1 MWVNSEKYIFTPSVV
16 TTGRELFAQ
25 FNVVRQTIKS
35 CKSVIDDLLLMDS
48 VIAELVEDLT
58 DLDFKW
64 TLYER
69 MYVSELQV
77 IENDSRRFIFEAV
90 DLDVQLTAAEKS
102 DSLTIQENLLRKICQ
117 INSIANPTGKGRDDF

>member
-16 TTGRELFAQ
+16 QNGRELFAQ
-25 FNVVRQTIKS
+25 FNVVRNTIKKCMS
-35 CKSVIDDLLLMDS
+35 MVDDQLLLNS

-69 MYVSELQV
+69 MYVNELQV

-90 DLDVQLTAAEKS
+90 DLDV
-102 DSLTIQENLLRKICQ
+102 
-117 INSIANPTGKGRDDF
+117 